1 VRIVFDVTP
10 LSHPRTGVG
19 NYIRGSLLGL
29 AEVAAGKHELV
40 AWAPTSVAG
49 ARLVAEALDGIP
61 VERRIARLPFAHAW
75 RTIWSRAGRPPAER
89 FVGPLDVLHFSD
101 WMFPPQRSGVRSTMI
116 HDLVPLRFPEWTT
129 ARTRSMHAAKYRN
142 AARTCDLLFVNSRY
156 TGRETEELLS
166 VAADRIRVA
175 YPGVEPRFRTEG
187 DRADLGRPYAVTVAT
202 LEPRKNLETLLAAHR
217 LEPHGLA
224 LAIVG
229 GAGWGRR
236 PNLEGDDVL
245 PLGFVG
251 HDELPQY
258 YRGAEVLVVP
268 SRFEGFGMTVVEGMA
283 CGVPCVVSSHPSLD
297 EACGDAAVRVD
308 PDSPEAISAGIGEAL
323 ARRDELHA
331 RGLEHARAFTWRACG
346 AAMLAAFEE
355 AA

>member
-1 VRIVFDVTP
+1 MRIVFDVAP

-19 NYIRGSLLGL
+19 NYIRGSLAGL
-29 AEVAAGKHELV
+29 AEVAEGKHEVV
-40 AWAPTSVAG
+40 AWAPTSAAG
-49 ARLVAEALDGIP
+49 ARLVADALDGIA
-61 VERRIARLPFAHAW
+61 VTRRINRLLFAHAW
-75 RTIWSRAGRPPAER
+75 RTLWSRAGRPPAER
-89 FVGPLDVLHFSD
+89 FVGPFDVLHFSD

-116 HDLVPLRFPEWTT
+116 HDLVPLRFPEWTM

-156 TGRETEELLS
+156 TGRETEELLGVS
-166 VAADRIRVA
+166 ADRIRVA
-175 YPGVEPRFRTEG
+175 YPGVEPRFRPDG
-187 DRADLGRPYAVTVAT
+187 DAADLGRAYAVTVAT

-217 LEPHGLA
+217 LDAHGLT

-229 GAGWGRR
+229 GEGWGPR
-236 PNLEGDDVL
+236 PDLQGDDVVR
-245 PLGFVG
+245 LGFVG

-308 PDSPEAISAGIGEAL
+308 PEDPEAISAGIGEAL
-323 ARRDELHA
+323 ARRDELRA
-331 RGLEHARAFTWRACG
+331 LGLEHASTFTWRACG
-346 AAMLAAFEE
+346 AAMLEAFED

>member
-166 VAADRIRVA
+166 VSADRIRVA

-224 LAIVG
+224 LAIAHVDEARAKLTG
-229 GAGWGRR
+229 SR
-236 PNLEGDDVL
+236 PFVPLEGVRLSRELMFADSGKAARELDFK
-245 PLGFVG
+245 PGPVG
-251 HDELPQY
+251 SALE
-258 YRGAEVLVVP
+258 R
-268 SRFEGFGMTVVEGMA
+268 
-283 CGVPCVVSSHPSLD
+283 
-297 EACGDAAVRVD
+297 AVRWYRTHD
-308 PDSPEAISAGIGEAL
+308 YCA
-323 ARRDELHA
+323 
-331 RGLEHARAFTWRACG
+331 
-346 AAMLAAFEE
+346 
-355 AA
+355 

>member
-1 VRIVFDVTP
+1 MRIVFDVTP
-10 LSHPRTGVG
+10 LSHQRTGVG
-19 NYIRGSLLGL
+19 NYIRGSLAGL
-29 AEVAAGKHELV
+29 ADVAGGEHEIV

-49 ARLVAEALDGIP
+49 ARLVADAIDGIP
-61 VERRIARLPFAHAW
+61 VERRIARLPLAHAW
-75 RTIWSRAGRPPAER
+75 RMLWSRAGRPPAER
-89 FVGPLDVLHFSD
+89 FLGPFDALHFSD

-129 ARTRSMHAAKYRN
+129 ARTRSMHGAKYRN

-156 TGRETEELLS
+156 TGSETAELLGVS
-166 VAADRIRVA
+166 ADRVRVA
-175 YPGVEPRFRTEG
+175 YPGVEPRFRPEG
-187 DRADLGRPYAVTVAT
+187 GGADLGRPYAVTVAT

-217 LEPHGLA
+217 LDSHGLA
-224 LAIVG
+224 LAVVG
-229 GAGWGRR
+229 GEGWG
-236 PNLEGDDVL
+236 PAPDLQGADVM

-251 HDELPQY
+251 HGELPQY

-283 CGVPCVVSSHPSLD
+283 CGVPCVVSAHPSLD

-308 PDSPEAISAGIGEAL
+308 PDDPEAIAAGIGEAL
-323 ARRDELHA
+323 ARRDDLRA
-331 RGLEHARAFTWRACG
+331 RGLAHAHSFTWQACG
-346 AAMLAAFEE
+346 AAMLEAFQE